1 MNRSRSSQLS
11 RAELVRQRQNER
23 SQQRVT
29 KPKKNA
35 TNAATHR
42 STAPIHTR
50 GVVSGFNY
58 SPPVQ
63 QRARKQYYYTV
74 GANGTE
80 IRMPAL
86 PSIKL
91 GWRLL
96 SFLLLIAAL
105 TGIYFLMNAPFL
117 QIETITVNGINR
129 VTTADIENE
138 LELIGKSIV
147 LTNPEKAVET
157 LALAFPELYDVEFLV
172 EFPNQITINAIERQ
186 PIMAWQT
193 EQKTYWIDQEG
204 FLIPPRGENPEMLTV
219 FADLDPIIKPKLAEL
234 SESKENETT
243 DSDKADKND
252 SKIIVALPQ
261 WGDQIDPIT
270 IQAAYQLQTKIP
282 TGTNI
287 IYDKTHGMGWRAEQG
302 WEVFIGLTL
311 NDIEYKLKA
320 YDLLINKLNT
330 EGITPTMVSVEYVH
344 APFYRE

>member
-1 MNRSRSSQLS
+1 MNRSRGSQLS
-11 RAELVRQRQNER
+11 RADLVRQRQNER

-29 KPKKNA
+29 KPKKSSANA
-35 TNAATHR
+35 VR

-58 SPPVQ
+58 LPPVQ

-74 GANGTE
+74 GASGTE

-96 SFLLLIAAL
+96 SFLLLVATLA
-105 TGIYFLMNAPFL
+105 GIYFLINAPFL
-117 QIETITVNGINR
+117 QVEALTVNGTNR

-138 LELIGKSIV
+138 LGLVGKSIV
-147 LTNPEKAVET
+147 YANPKQAVESLT
-157 LALAFPELYDVEFLV
+157 LAFPELYDIEFLV
-172 EFPNQITINAIERQ
+172 ELPNQITINAAERQ
-186 PIMAWQT
+186 PVMAWQT
-193 EQKTYWIDQEG
+193 DQKTYWVDQEG
-204 FLIPPRGENPEMLTV
+204 ILIPPRGESADMLTV
-219 FADLDPIIKPKLAEL
+219 YAAMDPIIKPKLTDK
-234 SESKENETT
+234 SETDQTGSA

-261 WGDQIDPIT
+261 WGDQIDPVT

-282 TGTNI
+282 AGTNI

-302 WEVFIGLTL
+302 WDVFIGLTL

-320 YDLLINKLNT
+320 YDVLINKLNT
-330 EGITPTMVSVEYVH
+330 EGITPTMVSIEYVH